1 MTRTKAACSLSLTL
15 LLALLLPKL
24 AAAQQADTVQILA
37 ERERLLLYQER
48 IGQVLGTWAIG
59 SVGVGLYQT
68 LSGGTF
74 VRFMGYQ
81 NVAWGAID
89 GAIALYGL
97 WDQGRKRRAD
107 PSSINWRR
115 EREAFARRLLIN
127 AGLDLLY
134 ISVGAFLLARG
145 KDERWRGT
153 GAGILL
159 QGSFLLLLD
168 SIGYILVR

>member
-1 MTRTKAACSLSLTL
+1 MTRTKAARSLSLTL
-15 LLALLLPKL
+15 LLALLVAKL
-24 AAAQQADTVQILA
+24 AGAQQADTLRMRA

-48 IGQVLGTWAIG
+48 IGQVLGAWAVG
-59 SVGVGLYQT
+59 SVGAGLYQI

-97 WDQGRKRRAD
+97 WDQGHKRRAD
-107 PSSINWRR
+107 PSSIDWSR
-115 EREAFARRLLIN
+115 EREAFARLLLIN

-134 ISVGAFLLARG
+134 IGAGAFLLARG
-145 KDERWRGT
+145 KDARWRGT

-168 SIGYILVR
+168 SIGYLLVR